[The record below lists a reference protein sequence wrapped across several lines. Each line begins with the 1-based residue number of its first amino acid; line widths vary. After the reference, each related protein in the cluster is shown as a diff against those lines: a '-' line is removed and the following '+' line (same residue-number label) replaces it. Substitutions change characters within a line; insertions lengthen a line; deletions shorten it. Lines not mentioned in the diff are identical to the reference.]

1 MNLPYYNVT
10 MFKLLVTSLFLF
22 TALNPFLLLLLCYT
36 FARRCLSLRGL
47 APTEAVVIRSEAER
61 PREQGPVGPS
71 DRVAGSRTRTWEQSQ
86 LPGARPPCFE
96 VEKHA
101 SRLVVVYY
109 YSTYYKVAH
118 VGSETLLETRKNI
131 PSGSGFTNWGGFVDI
146 WGLQKYHGFEQFGT
160 MG

>member
-1 MNLPYYNVT
+1 MGTPAARCQRRRLSQHLLSTSCFTALLGMNLPYYNVT

-86 LPGARPPCFE
+86 LPGAGPHQDEHTHRHQTAVFRSGETCLK
-96 VEKHA
+96 VGCCLLLQHLLQSC
-101 SRLVVVYY
+101 SRR
-109 YSTYYKVAH
+109 
-118 VGSETLLETRKNI
+118 E
-131 PSGSGFTNWGGFVDI
+131 
-146 WGLQKYHGFEQFGT
+146 
-160 MG
+160 